1 MVSRADRSRF
11 AEWFWTVDH
20 YLLAAFGL
28 LLLAGVV
35 FAFAASPPV
44 AERIGVDT
52 LYFVKRQAMFT
63 VPALVI
69 MLGGSLMTPRMVPPC
84 CVAGV
89 RRFNCSA
96 RCHLV
101 HGI

>member
-20 YLLAAFGL
+20 YLLAAFSIL
-28 LLLAGVV
+28 LVSGVV

-52 LYFVKRQAMFT
+52 FYFVKTAGH
-63 VPALVI
+63 VHDP
-69 MLGGSLMTPRMVPPC
+69 GGWDHASGIAHDAADGSQSR
-84 CVAGV
+84 
-89 RRFNCSA
+89 A
-96 RCHLV
+96 RVVHDLRGLAHCDPV
-101 HGI
+101 HGV